1 MEKQSKQLLYTFL
14 YLLALYLGVKMLPL
28 ERWISSEPVV
38 LFLSLALEILL
49 ILLILYEIRHA
60 SLKIE
65 KKTQTISLFL
75 LLPLLPAASSNL
87 LYSLI
92 FRSGISFSIDSL
104 FPLVTL
110 NTLACVVIEELL
122 FRMILLLFFSSLLKE
137 KNRMILSILFT
148 SLCFSLMHGINFFGN
163 NPFAVLLQLGY
174 TLLLGLVLGSLT
186 CLYRSAIV
194 PIVGHFLYNF
204 LNMDLFS
211 RIYDVN
217 MSEPSYILFQ
227 TAIGICALIYLVVL
241 FLIDHKKGKND
252 NG

>member
-1 MEKQSKQLLYTFL
+1 MEKQSRQLLYTFL
-14 YLLALYLGVKMLPL
+14 YLLAIYLGVKMLPL
-28 ERWISSEPVV
+28 ERWIPSKPVV
-38 LFLSLALEILL
+38 LLLSFALEVLL

-60 SLKIE
+60 SLKME
-65 KKTQTISLFL
+65 KREQTISLFF
-75 LLPLLPAASSNL
+75 LLPLLPAAGSNL

-92 FRSGISFSIDSL
+92 FKSGITFSIDSL
-104 FPLVTL
+104 FPLVTV

-137 KNRMILSILFT
+137 KNRTLRSIFFA
-148 SLCFSLMHGINFFGN
+148 SLCFSLMHCINFFGN

-174 TLLLGLVLGSLT
+174 TFLLGLVLNSLT
-186 CLYRSAIV
+186 YLYGSVIV

-217 MSEPSYILFQ
+217 MSEPSYIIFQ
-227 TAIGICALIYLVVL
+227 TAIGIFAIIYLAVL
-241 FLIDHKKGKND
+241 FFIDRKKGENKN
-252 NG
+252 G